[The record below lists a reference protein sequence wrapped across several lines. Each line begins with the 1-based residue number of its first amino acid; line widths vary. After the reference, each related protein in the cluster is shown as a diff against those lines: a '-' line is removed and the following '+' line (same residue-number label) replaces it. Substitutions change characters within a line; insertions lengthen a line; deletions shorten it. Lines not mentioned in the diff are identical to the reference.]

1 MRYPFH
7 FPFIVHRSAFI
18 VLCFLLAS
26 SARADLDKDL
36 QAILKDK
43 LLDKASIAIEVVQLG
58 STAPQDRVL
67 FRHRADTPLIPASNL
82 KLVTTAAALDGLGPN
97 FRFQTLLVQKG
108 EDLVLV
114 GDGDP
119 TFGDAELLKKVGWE
133 TTTVFQNWA
142 QQLRKAELLAFRH
155 VLVDDSIFD
164 ETFVHPNW
172 PADQEQARYVA
183 QVAGMSLNLNC
194 IDFFLRGSGSGNA
207 ATYRSNPPTKYA
219 PVSNTVVSGGDNA
232 VWINRN
238 RGSNDIT
245 LRGTTPSSGE
255 VAASVTIHD
264 PALFAATVLAE
275 TLRANGVHVEGKI
288 ARDRTVRA
296 ELTDGVVGSKGAGET
311 KNAAPHPPST
321 PSPHR
326 PRILAVHT
334 TPLAHVL
341 ARANK
346 DSVNLYAESLCKRL
360 GATQTATGSWP
371 SGAAANGAFLRKLG
385 VPDSE
390 FKLDDGSG
398 LSREN
403 AVSANTITSVLRF
416 HHHGPN
422 RDAYLSS
429 LAVGGID
436 GTLDER
442 FRPGTVAPD
451 LKGRLFGKSGYIVGV
466 SALSG
471 YLKAK
476 DGNWYTFC
484 ILMNNL
490 PRGTNGRAK
499 YLQDQIVKAIDAN
512 SVSKR

>member
-1 MRYPFH
+1 MRRP
-7 FPFIVHRSAFI
+7 PRSSFIHALVVLLLPPLTTI
-18 VLCFLLAS
+18 V
-26 SARADLDKDL
+26 RADLDRGI

-43 LLDKASIAIEVVQLG
+43 LLARAAVAVEVVQLG
-58 STAPQDRVL
+58 DTPAQDRVL
-67 FRHRADTPLIPASNL
+67 LRHRGETPLIPASNL
-82 KLVTTAAALDGLGPN
+82 KLVTTAAALDGLGSN
-97 FRFQTLLVQKG
+97 FRFQTLLVQRG

-119 TFGDAELLKKVGWE
+119 TFGDAELLRKVGWE

-164 ETFVHPNW
+164 ETFVHPGW

-194 IDFFLRGSGSGNA
+194 IDFFVRGSAPGNP
-207 ATYRSNPPTKYA
+207 ATFRMNPSTSYA
-219 PVSNTVVSGGDNA
+219 PVHNAVVSGGDNA

-238 RGSNDIT
+238 RGANDIT
-245 LRGTTPSSGE
+245 LRGTCPSSGE

-275 TLRANGVHVEGKI
+275 TLKANGVHVEGKV
-288 ARDRTVRA
+288 ARDRTVR
-296 ELTDGVVGSKGAGET
+296 ET
-311 KNAAPHPPST
+311 LLSNAQSAIRNPHST
-321 PSPHR
+321 K
-326 PRILAVHT
+326 PRILAVHE
-334 TPLAHVL
+334 TPLPHVL

-360 GATQTATGSWP
+360 GATTSATGSWP
-371 SGAAANGAFLRKLG
+371 TGAAAMGAFLRRLG
-385 VPDSE
+385 IAESQ

-403 AVSANTITSVLRF
+403 VISADAITAVLRF
-416 HHHGPN
+416 NYHGSN
-422 RDAYLSS
+422 RNEYLAS
-429 LAVGGID
+429 LAVGGVD

-442 FRPGTVAPD
+442 FRPGTVAPE
-451 LKGRLFGKSGYIVGV
+451 LKARVFGKSGYIVGV

-471 YLKAK
+471 YLKAR

-490 PRGTNGRAK
+490 PRGSNGRAK
-499 YLQDQIVKAIDAN
+499 YLQDQIVKAIDAD
-512 SVSKR
+512 SGGKR

>member
-1 MRYPFH
+1 MRHPFRQ
-7 FPFIVHRSAFI
+7 FITHHSAIIAF
-18 VLCFLLAS
+18 LFLLAS
-26 SARADLDKDL
+26 AARADLEKDL

-43 LLDKASIAIEVVQLG
+43 LLEKASVAVEVVQLG
-58 STAPQDRVL
+58 SAPTPDRVL

-82 KLVTTAAALDGLGPN
+82 KLVTTAAALEGLGPN

-172 PADQEQARYVA
+172 PPDQEQARYVA

-194 IDFFLRGSGSGNA
+194 IDFFVRGNGTGNTP
-207 ATYRSNPPTKYA
+207 TYRTNPPTKYA

-245 LRGTTPSSGE
+245 LRGTCPNSGE
-255 VAASVTIHD
+255 VAASVTVHD
-264 PALFAATVLAE
+264 PGLFAATVLAE
-275 TLRANGVHVEGKI
+275 TLRSNGVHVEGKI

-296 ELTDGVVGSKGAGET
+296 AVHSQTGNQKSQIDG
-311 KNAAPHPPST
+311 
-321 PSPHR
+321 
-326 PRILAVHT
+326 RILAVHT
-334 TPLAHVL
+334 TPIAQVL

-346 DSVNLYAESLCKRL
+346 DSINLYAESLAKRL
-360 GATQTATGSWP
+360 GAAHSATGSWP
-371 SGAAANGAFLRKLG
+371 AGASATGAFLRKLG
-385 VPDSE
+385 VPDAE

-416 HHHGPN
+416 HHRGPN
-422 RDAYLSS
+422 RDAYLAS

-490 PRGTNGRAK
+490 PRGSNGRAK

-512 SVSKR
+512 SMSKR

>member
-1 MRYPFH
+1 MRQFFRSPL
-7 FPFIVHRSAFI
+7 IVHLST
-18 VLCFLLAS
+18 FLLLSVLSLA
-26 SARADLDKDL
+26 ARADLDKDIH
-36 QAILKDK
+36 AILRDR
-43 LLDKASIAIEVVQLG
+43 LLEKAAVGIEIVQLG
-58 STAPQDRVL
+58 DTPTQDRVL
-67 FRHRADTPLIPASNL
+67 FRHRGDAPHIPASNL
-82 KLVTTAAALDGLGPN
+82 KLITTSAALDTLGPD

-119 TFGDAELLKKVGWE
+119 TFGDAELLKKVGWD

-155 VLVDDSIFD
+155 LLIDDSVFD

-172 PADQEQARYVA
+172 PPDQEQARYVA

-194 IDFFLRGSGSGNA
+194 IDFFVRGSGSGSL
-207 ATYRSNPPTKYA
+207 ATYRLNPPTRYA
-219 PVSNTVVSGGDNA
+219 PVTNSVVAGGDNA
-232 VWINRN
+232 VWINRH

-245 LRGTTPSSGE
+245 LRGTCPSSGE

-264 PALFAATVLAE
+264 PAMFAATVLAE
-275 TLRANGVHVEGKI
+275 TLRSNNVHVEGKI

-296 ELTDGVVGSKGAGET
+296 SLQSRIENSKSEIGA
-311 KNAAPHPPST
+311 
-321 PSPHR
+321 
-326 PRILAVHT
+326 RILAVHE
-334 TPLAHVL
+334 TPISQVL

-346 DSVNLYAESLCKRL
+346 DSINLYAESLCKRL
-360 GATQTATGSWP
+360 GFAAGGATGGPGSWP
-371 SGAAANGAFLRKLG
+371 TGAAAIGTFFRKAG
-385 VPDSE
+385 VSE
-390 FKLDDGSG
+390 SQFRIDDGSG

-403 AVSANTITSVLRF
+403 TISPDAVTSVLRF
-416 HHHGPN
+416 NHHGPN
-422 RDAYLSS
+422 REAFLSS

-442 FRPGTVAPD
+442 FRSAD
-451 LKGRLFGKSGYIVGV
+451 LKGRVFGKSGYIVGV

-471 YLKAK
+471 YIKAR

-490 PRGTNGRAK
+490 ARGTNGRAK
-499 YLQDQIVKAIDAN
+499 FLQDQIVKAINAN

>member
-1 MRYPFH
+1 MRQ
-7 FPFIVHRSAFI
+7 FPRSSFIILHTAF
-18 VLCFLLAS
+18 LFLLLLTT
-26 SARADLDKDL
+26 SARADLDKDIH
-36 QAILKDK
+36 AILRDR
-43 LLDKASIAIEVVQLG
+43 LLEKAAVGIEIVQLG
-58 STAPQDRVL
+58 ETPTQDRVL
-67 FRHRADTPLIPASNL
+67 FRHRGDAPHIPASNL
-82 KLVTTAAALDGLGPN
+82 KIITTSAALDTLGPD

-119 TFGDAELLKKVGWE
+119 TFGDAELLKKVGWD

-155 VLVDDSIFD
+155 LLVDDSVFD

-172 PADQEQARYVA
+172 PPDQEQARYVA

-194 IDFFLRGSGSGNA
+194 IDFFVRGSGSGA
-207 ATYRSNPPTKYA
+207 LATYRLNPPTRYA
-219 PVSNTVVSGGDNA
+219 PVTNSVVAGGDNA
-232 VWINRN
+232 VWINRH

-245 LRGTTPSSGE
+245 LRGTCPSSGE

-264 PALFAATVLAE
+264 PAMFAATVLAE
-275 TLRANGVHVEGKI
+275 TLRSNNVHVEGKI

-296 ELTDGVVGSKGAGET
+296 TLSSNPQSATRNPQSDRS
-311 KNAAPHPPST
+311 
-321 PSPHR
+321 
-326 PRILAVHT
+326 RILAVHE
-334 TPLAHVL
+334 TPISQVL

-346 DSVNLYAESLCKRL
+346 DSINLYAESLCKRL
-360 GATQTATGSWP
+360 GFAAGGATGGPGSWP
-371 SGAAANGAFLRKLG
+371 TGAAAIGTFLRKAG
-385 VPDSE
+385 VSE
-390 FKLDDGSG
+390 SQFRIDDGSG

-403 AVSANTITSVLRF
+403 AVSPDAVTSVLRF
-416 HHHGPN
+416 NHHGPN
-422 RDAYLSS
+422 REGFLAS

-442 FRPGTVAPD
+442 FRSAD
-451 LKGRLFGKSGYIVGV
+451 LKGRVFGKSGYIVGV

-471 YLKAK
+471 YIKAR

-490 PRGTNGRAK
+490 ARGTNGRAK
-499 YLQDQIVKAIDAN
+499 FLQDQIVKAIDAN